1 MGLQTCHPYVTPLLY
16 TSKPYGGFGWDT
28 KRDALKDLNLGQG
41 AAAETR
47 PWSEQQL
54 SPPVASCNRGK
65 LCWARRLQR
74 RQLRSG
80 KGVIKLPL
88 SPGAIELNYVTES
101 RKNITMNCTATF
113 IPKDARGTGKENI
126 DQNWLRLFWKNNFLT
141 ENDNLIISKFSAR
154 MGQTHKN
161 FI

>member
-1 MGLQTCHPYVTPLLY
+1 
-16 TSKPYGGFGWDT
+16 
-28 KRDALKDLNLGQG
+28 
-41 AAAETR
+41 
-47 PWSEQQL
+47 
-54 SPPVASCNRGK
+54 
-65 LCWARRLQR
+65 
-74 RQLRSG
+74 
-80 KGVIKLPL
+80 
-88 SPGAIELNYVTES
+88 
-101 RKNITMNCTATF
+101 MNCTATF